1 MNWHTVTVAEA
12 DLDRLLRTIRR
23 AGGSITHSF
32 PGASG
37 YTVIYTTLEG

>member
-1 MNWHTVTVAEA
+1 MNWHTVTVADA
-12 DLDRLLRTIRR
+12 DLNQLLRTIRR

-32 PGASG
+32 PAADG

>member
-1 MNWHTVTVAEA
+1 MNWHTVTVAEG
-12 DLDRLLRTIRR
+12 DLDQLLLTIRR

-32 PGASG
+32 PAANG